1 MMSNE
6 ACVTDLWQKRRSK
19 GMEEEEP
26 AEGGSKK
33 LIFEKKPVQE
43 RSSTHSER
51 SSAEDSSRA
60 VSKRPSTPCKRPNDL
75 NFMRE
80 ADSVRE
86 ERLSAHMQRLS
97 ALFAKKSFKLF
108 LFSFSRIYL
117 VFWKP
122 NFWRLDWRAFLSFQT
137 PFFQV

>member
-1 MMSNE
+1 MSNE

-51 SSAEDSSRA
+51 SSAEDSSRGCQQA
-60 VSKRPSTPCKRPNDL
+60 PKRSLQAPKRSQLYERSRFCQGRALKRPYAALKRSG
-75 NFMRE
+75 RE
-80 ADSVRE
+80 
-86 ERLSAHMQRLS
+86 
-97 ALFAKKSFKLF
+97 K
-108 LFSFSRIYL
+108 II
-117 VFWKP
+117 
-122 NFWRLDWRAFLSFQT
+122 
-137 PFFQV
+137 

>member
-1 MMSNE
+1 MSNE

-33 LIFEKKPVQE
+33 LIFEKKNPC
-43 RSSTHSER
+43 RSALALILSAQALKTHQG
-51 SSAEDSSRA
+51 A
-60 VSKRPSTPCKRPNDL
+60 VSKRPSAPCKRPSAL
-75 NFMRE
+75 SCTRG

-86 ERLSAHMQRLS
+86 GRLSAHMQRLS
-97 ALFAKKSFKLF
+97 ALVAKKSFKLF

-117 VFWKP
+117 VIWE
-122 NFWRLDWRAFLSFQT
+122 L
-137 PFFQV
+137 